1 METLGNNDSK
11 VKNKLQKFL
20 IKMSNP
26 IQRKDR
32 KEIKKYKYIHNL
44 LENILI
50 NLPILQFTII
60 TQLNG

>member
-44 LENILI
+44 VENILI